1 MRALEESSA
10 EERLEGGSTGLD
22 IGALLACRRWC
33 AHEKPFP
40 HIRASNVFTARLYD
54 DFVSGFQMVLARGLS
69 ETTEARRFSR
79 LSGYD
84 AYGLSFSEYLHP
96 AFAPFVSRAWHDLVA
111 GLFDVETTGDIRG
124 GLHHHRVGSRDGQVH
139 NDLNPG
145 WFVDRPNA
153 DGVNVANLALC
164 NYFNGET
171 SPTAGQARQTVRGIA
186 MLYYLAN
193 GPWRPGD
200 GGETGLYL
208 RSGGPVSE
216 ADARIPPIN
225 NTMLLFE
232 CTPWSYHTFLANPHK
247 PRNSVIMWLH
257 RPEASVIARWG
268 EGRIVPWQ
276 RARSR

>member
-1 MRALEESSA
+1 MRANLADRPTEDH
-10 EERLEGGSTGLD
+10 TLD
-22 IGALLACRRWC
+22 LSALLANRRWC
-33 AHEKPFP
+33 AQERPFP
-40 HIRASNVFTARLYD
+40 HVRAANVFSPTMYD
-54 DFVSGFQMVLARGLS
+54 ELVAGFETVLARGLS
-69 ETTEARRFSR
+69 ETNDGTRFSR

-84 AYGLSFSEYLHP
+84 AYGLSFSERLHP
-96 AFAPFVSRAWHDLVA
+96 AFRLFVSHAWHDLVA

-153 DGVNVANLALC
+153 EGINLANLKLC

-171 SPTAGQARQTVRGIA
+171 SPGAGRPRQTIRGIA
-186 MLYYLAN
+186 MLYYLDN

-200 GGETGLYL
+200 GGETGLYSRSVIPVAQADL
-208 RSGGPVSE
+208 RV
-216 ADARIPPIN
+216 PPID

-232 CTPWSYHTFLANPHK
+232 CTPWSYHAFLANPRK

-257 RPEASVIARWG
+257 RPRTSVISRWG

-276 RARSR
+276 RT

>member
-1 MRALEESSA
+1 MRAIAESPALKLSNGESIA
-10 EERLEGGSTGLD
+10 LD
-22 IGALLACRRWC
+22 FGAMLAARRWC
-33 AHEKPFP
+33 VYEKPFP

-54 DFVSGFQMVLARGLS
+54 ELVAGFETVLARGLS

-84 AYGLSFSEYLHP
+84 AYGLSFSDYLHP
-96 AFAPFVSRAWHDLVA
+96 AFTLFVSRAWHDLVA
-111 GLFDVETTGDIRG
+111 GLFDVETTRDIRG
-124 GLHHHRVGSRDGQVH
+124 GLHHHRTGSRDGQIH

-153 DGVNVANLALC
+153 DGVNVANLTLC
-164 NYFNGET
+164 NYFNGDT
-171 SPTAGQARQTVRGIA
+171 SPAAGPPRQTVRGIA

-193 GPWRPGD
+193 GAWRPGD

-208 RSGGPVSE
+208 RAGGPIAE
-216 ADARIPPIN
+216 ADARIPPID

-232 CTPWSYHTFLANPHK
+232 CTPWSYHTFLANPRK

-257 RPEASVIARWG
+257 RPETSVIARWG
-268 EGRIVPWQ
+268 EGRIVPWL